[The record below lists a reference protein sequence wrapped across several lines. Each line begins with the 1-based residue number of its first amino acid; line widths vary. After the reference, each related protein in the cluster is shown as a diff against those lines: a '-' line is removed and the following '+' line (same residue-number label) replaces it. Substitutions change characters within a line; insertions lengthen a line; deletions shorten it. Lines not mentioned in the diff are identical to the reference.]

1 MEYGSGVKELP
12 WSESERR
19 DWVGRDG
26 KQVVEKFY
34 FNNRPIRFIE
44 YCITVILL
52 GLNRQHLIYPV

>member
-26 KQVVEKFY
+26 EQVVEEFY

-44 YCITVILL
+44 YELKYPVLL
-52 GLNRQHLIYPV
+52 GIQDKVKEFE